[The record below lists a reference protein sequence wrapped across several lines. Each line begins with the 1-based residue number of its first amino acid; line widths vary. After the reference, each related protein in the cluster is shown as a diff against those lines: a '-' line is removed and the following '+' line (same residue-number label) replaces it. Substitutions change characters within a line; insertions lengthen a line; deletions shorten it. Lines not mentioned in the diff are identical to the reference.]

1 MGRRASSHE
10 WRRKAEEASAPSI
23 EVDVYV
29 AAGRAL
35 LLGDDERGDAYRE
48 LWTTVTSS
56 GNIDGFV
63 LAYRIAPELLRV
75 ALKDDLI
82 DPPDL
87 LSVLTRA
94 EDHVLAQKL
103 GLAQPDAELL
113 SRRER
118 EVAALLREG
127 LSNREIADR
136 LVISPATAKVHVRHI
151 YEKLGI
157 RNRAE
162 AVARLSSL
170 D

>member
-1 MGRRASSHE
+1 
-10 WRRKAEEASAPSI
+10 
-23 EVDVYV
+23 
-29 AAGRAL
+29 
-35 LLGDDERGDAYRE
+35 
-48 LWTTVTSS
+48 
-56 GNIDGFV
+56 
-63 LAYRIAPELLRV
+63 LAYRTELLRV